1 MGKQN
6 IRKQFLN
13 CRKQLG
19 LSTYSRLSQQAQR
32 QLIGSEC
39 FAQAKALALYSS
51 IYNEVATK
59 EIFAAARELNKRTFY
74 PRVVDAELE
83 FMEVDAVNELRLG
96 AFGVAEPLSGVSVP
110 VAELDLI
117 VVPGVAFDLKG
128 HRVGYGR
135 GFYDRQLAGRPAGA
149 IAVGLCFEMQLSD
162 SLPTE
167 DHDQALDFIATE
179 TRFIP
184 CRT

>member
-6 IRKQFLN
+6 IRKQFLS
-13 CRKQLG
+13 CRKRLD
-19 LSTYSRLSQQAQR
+19 LPTYSRLSQQAQR
-32 QLIGSEC
+32 QLIDSEC
-39 FAQAKALALYSS
+39 FDQAKTLALYSS

-59 EIFAAARELNKRTFY
+59 EIFAAARELNKRIFY
-74 PRVVDAELE
+74 PRVIDDELE
-83 FMEVDAVNELRLG
+83 FIEVHAVNELWPG
-96 AFGVAEPLSGVSVP
+96 TFGVAEPVSGMKIP
-110 VAELDLI
+110 AFELDLI
-117 VVPGVAFDLKG
+117 VVPGVAFDLRG
-128 HRVGYGR
+128 HRLGYGR
-135 GFYDRQLAGRPAGA
+135 GFYDRQLTGRPVGT

-184 CRT
+184 CHT